1 MAWRSSSRK
10 LSFEILNHSS
20 SHEEKEDQ
28 YLVNY
33 QTDPVEKP
41 YRKKKKHKRKHKPL
55 HPAIHEDSITHSYS
69 VVHNSHHTDNGNIQN
84 SYIVG
89 GGGSVVCS
97 TVSEVG
103 AEIQRVYGNG
113 ELRQRNVNFAVGV
126 ETAVEENASEE
137 SGVEEKQRRSEPPN
151 GSVVT
156 KLETAESLDWNKLM
170 ADDPNYLFSMEK
182 SPVKYFMDEMNK
194 GISLRS
200 TTTLG
205 SEKERERVYDTIFR
219 LPWRCELL
227 IDVGFFVC
235 LDSFLS
241 LLTIM
246 PTKIL
251 MILWRFRSA
260 RQFKKPSAAELSD
273 IGCFIVLASGVV
285 LLGQIGTEE
294 YIVIYMIAI
303 LTGLWTNDV
312 TTELELEF
320 IMPVLQDFGIE
331 STISFFYYY
340 YFIAAASDISL
351 IYHMIRGQGTIK
363 LYVVYNVLE
372 IFDKLCQSFGG
383 DVLQALFNSS
393 EGLANCS
400 SENMRFWI
408 LRFISDQVLAM
419 AFSILH
425 SFILLAQA
433 ITLSTCIVA
442 HNNALLAL
450 LVSNNFA
457 EIKSSVFKRFSKD
470 NIHSLV
476 YSDSIERFHIS
487 AFLSAVLAQNI
498 LEAEGPWFES
508 FLLNALMVFFCE
520 MLIDIIKHSFL
531 AKFNDMKPIVYS
543 EFLEELCNQTL
554 NIQTENT
561 ESRKRTLTFIPLA
574 PACVVIRVLTPVYSA
589 HLPPSPLPWRLFWI
603 LFLSALTYV
612 MLTSLKVMV
621 GMGLQKHANWYVER
635 CRRRKKRIHND

>member
-1 MAWRSSSRK
+1 MAWRSSGRK

-97 TVSEVG
+97 TVSEAG

-113 ELRQRNVNFAVGV
+113 ELRQRNVNFAGGV

-194 GISLRS
+194 GISFRS

-285 LLGQIGTEE
+285 LLGQI
-294 YIVIYMIAI
+294 
-303 LTGLWTNDV
+303 
-312 TTELELEF
+312 
-320 IMPVLQDFGIE
+320 
-331 STISFFYYY
+331 
-340 YFIAAASDISL
+340 DISL

-457 EIKSSVFKRFSKD
+457 EIKSNVFKRFSKD

-561 ESRKRTLTFIPLA
+561 DSRKRTLTFIPLA

-589 HLPPSPLPWRLFWI
+589 HLPPQSPSVEA
-603 LFLSALTYV
+603 FLDPFLVCLDLCYAHKPEGDGWHGPPKACQLV
-612 MLTSLKVMV
+612 
-621 GMGLQKHANWYVER
+621 
-635 CRRRKKRIHND
+635 RRKVPEEEKTYSQ

>member
-1 MAWRSSSRK
+1 MAWRSSGRK

-97 TVSEVG
+97 TVSEAG

-113 ELRQRNVNFAVGV
+113 ELRQRNVNFAGGV

-285 LLGQIGTEE
+285 LLGQI
-294 YIVIYMIAI
+294 
-303 LTGLWTNDV
+303 
-312 TTELELEF
+312 
-320 IMPVLQDFGIE
+320 
-331 STISFFYYY
+331 
-340 YFIAAASDISL
+340 DISL

-408 LRFISDQVLAM
+408 LRFISDQLWLFQISFFLILSIYSFLFFGLTM
-419 AFSILH
+419 AWIYFPEKEKSTDML
-425 SFILLAQA
+425 SFLFGSLTIPQA

-457 EIKSSVFKRFSKD
+457 EIKSNVFKRFSKD

-561 ESRKRTLTFIPLA
+561 DSRKRTLTFIPLA

-621 GMGLQKHANWYVER
+621 GMGLQKHASWYVER

>member
-1 MAWRSSSRK
+1 MAWRSSGRK

-97 TVSEVG
+97 TVSEAG

-113 ELRQRNVNFAVGV
+113 ELRQRNVNFAGGV

-285 LLGQIGTEE
+285 LLGQI
-294 YIVIYMIAI
+294 
-303 LTGLWTNDV
+303 
-312 TTELELEF
+312 
-320 IMPVLQDFGIE
+320 
-331 STISFFYYY
+331 
-340 YFIAAASDISL
+340 
-351 IYHMIRGQGTIK
+351 
-363 LYVVYNVLE
+363 
-372 IFDKLCQSFGG
+372 
-383 DVLQALFNSS
+383 
-393 EGLANCS
+393 
-400 SENMRFWI
+400 
-408 LRFISDQVLAM
+408 
-419 AFSILH
+419 
-425 SFILLAQA
+425 AQA

-457 EIKSSVFKRFSKD
+457 EIKSNVFKRFSKD

-543 EFLEELCNQTL
+543 EFLEELCNQVFNLYIAALFLFEIIEMYVKSPCSSWSGMKLEILMDNVVGFPQGDMDPAVNVWVLTSFFSLFSDFCLCCKLELGDLLVSFVLLQTL

-561 ESRKRTLTFIPLA
+561 DSRKRTLTFIPLA
-574 PACVVIRVLTPVYSA
+574 PACVVSTCKYFCTCSCCYGHSLGYPPRYKELT
-589 HLPPSPLPWRLFWI
+589 
-603 LFLSALTYV
+603 FLKCL
-612 MLTSLKVMV
+612 
-621 GMGLQKHANWYVER
+621 
-635 CRRRKKRIHND
+635 

>member
-1 MAWRSSSRK
+1 MAWRSSGRK

-97 TVSEVG
+97 TVSEAG

-113 ELRQRNVNFAVGV
+113 ELRQRNVNFAGGV

-285 LLGQIGTEE
+285 LLGQI
-294 YIVIYMIAI
+294 
-303 LTGLWTNDV
+303 
-312 TTELELEF
+312 
-320 IMPVLQDFGIE
+320 
-331 STISFFYYY
+331 
-340 YFIAAASDISL
+340 DISL

-372 IFDKLCQSFGG
+372 
-383 DVLQALFNSS
+383 
-393 EGLANCS
+393 
-400 SENMRFWI
+400 
-408 LRFISDQVLAM
+408 
-419 AFSILH
+419 
-425 SFILLAQA
+425 A

-457 EIKSSVFKRFSKD
+457 EIKSNVFKRFSKD

-561 ESRKRTLTFIPLA
+561 DSRKRTLTFIPLA
-574 PACVVIRVLTPVYSA
+574 PACVAEDFRCKGFILWVSGYPSA
-589 HLPPSPLPWRLFWI
+589 DSSIFCSPPPQSPSVEA
-603 LFLSALTYV
+603 FLDPFLVCLDLCYAHKPEGDGWHGPPKACQLV
-612 MLTSLKVMV
+612 
-621 GMGLQKHANWYVER
+621 
-635 CRRRKKRIHND
+635 RRKVPEEEKTDSQ